1 MVKPRHF
8 LVIFALIALLGAGGG
23 AYYLWN
29 ARANR
34 LNFLTTPVNRGDME
48 ETVTAAGTLRP
59 LLDVLISSQV
69 SGYVTAWYADFN
81 AKVKKGE
88 LLATLLPNAWKA
100 AVELAKGNLL
110 DAQANARYQA
120 VTLRRDKELFAR
132 QMIARSEYDA
142 QVARLKE
149 ANGIVEIKQ
158 AALQTAQ
165 TNLSYCR
172 IVSPMD
178 GIVISRNI
186 NVGNS
191 VAASLSSPTLFEI
204 GNDLGQMQID
214 AAVAEADVGKIRV
227 GQPVNL
233 SVDAYLNRTFHGVVY
248 QVRNA
253 PQTQQ
258 NVVSYDVMIKVSNA
272 DLALKPG
279 MTATVSIVVARR
291 SRVLRISNNA
301 LNFHLPGGKK
311 THPINEGAFCSVYRL
326 RAAGTPA
333 LVRVKVGITD
343 GVYTEAVGPLN
354 PGDQLITG
362 IDMPVEHNT
371 PNMASPFGGSPP
383 GRF

>member
-8 LVIFALIALLGAGGG
+8 LVIFALIALLGA
-23 AYYLWN
+23 
-29 ARANR
+29 
-34 LNFLTTPVNRGDME
+34 V
-48 ETVTAAGTLRP
+48 
-59 LLDVLISSQV
+59 
-69 SGYVTAWYADFN
+69 
-81 AKVKKGE
+81 
-88 LLATLLPNAWKA
+88 
-100 AVELAKGNLL
+100 
-110 DAQANARYQA
+110 
-120 VTLRRDKELFAR
+120 
-132 QMIARSEYDA
+132 
-142 QVARLKE
+142 
-149 ANGIVEIKQ
+149 VEIKQ

-258 NVVSYDVMIKVSNA
+258 NVVSYDVMIKVPNA

-362 IDMPVEHNT
+362 IDAPVEPNT
-371 PNMASPFGGSPP
+371 PNMSSPFSGSSP